1 MLITDELTDESVAK
15 ELGERLA
22 RTRLERN
29 LTQAALADQAGIS
42 KRTLERL
49 ESGAPSTHLSA
60 LVRVCRA
67 LSLMDRLDAL
77 IPPPVPSP
85 IQQLKL
91 EGRKRKRASSSDALE
106 SSKNNWTWDDE
117 S

>member
-1 MLITDELTDESVAK
+1 MRITNELTDETVAG
-15 ELGERLA
+15 ELGQRLA

-29 LTQAALADQAGIS
+29 LTQAKLAEQAGIS

-49 ESGAPSTHLSA
+49 ESGAASTQLSA

-67 LSLMDRLDAL
+67 LDLMDRFDAL
-77 IPPPVPSP
+77 VPPPIPSP

-91 EGRKRKRASSSDALE
+91 EGRKRKRASSKVIQSTD
-106 SSKNNWTWDDE
+106 KKWTWGDE